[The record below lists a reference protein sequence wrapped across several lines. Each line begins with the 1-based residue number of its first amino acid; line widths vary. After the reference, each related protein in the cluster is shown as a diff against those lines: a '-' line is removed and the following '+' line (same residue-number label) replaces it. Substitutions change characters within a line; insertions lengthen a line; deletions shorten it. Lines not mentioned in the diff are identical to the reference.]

1 MWSVIDFIS
10 VHAWCVPNDHFRY
23 SANPKYFISTDMFHE
38 RVAKKF
44 DYRPQTNTETQYRGE
59 GQPSLPKNNAEKGV
73 LLNCGK
79 FHTERV
85 GARLKHRLPD
95 LIGGE
100 DNIHFSAGSGNY
112 HSCTAV
118 RGE

>member
-1 MWSVIDFIS
+1 
-10 VHAWCVPNDHFRY
+10 
-23 SANPKYFISTDMFHE
+23 MFHE
-38 RVAKKF
+38 RVVNKF
-44 DYRPQTNTETQYRGE
+44 EYRSQTNTETQYRGE

-79 FHTERV
+79 FYANRA
-85 GARLKHRLPD
+85 GKRLKHRLPD
-95 LIGGE
+95 FIGCE
-100 DNIHFSAGSGNY
+100 DNIHLSAGSGNY